1 MSDNISAFIQQAPP
15 VSRTLAGTAFL
26 LSFASQ
32 ALGLI
37 HPRFLIYHAPLV
49 WKLSRPELWR
59 PLTSFFLTS
68 PKLGIIMD
76 TFFLFRYASDCERTK
91 FTRPGDFLV
100 FLIFCGSVIV
110 ALNSVF
116 VGGMVF
122 CQALILALAYYWT
135 ALEDSSKK
143 VSFFIAT
150 FPVKFLPLVML
161 AMTFVQAGT
170 GAALVEATG
179 IVAAH
184 LYLFLTDIY
193 PRVGGGRNFIRT
205 PNWIHALFDAPGD
218 NASGPR
224 PRAPTGPSARPV
236 PTAPGTA
243 ASGRGIFAPSNSQ
256 WTHRGQGH
264 RLGS

>member
-1 MSDNISAFIQQAPP
+1 M
-15 VSRTLAGTAFL
+15 
-26 LSFASQ
+26 
-32 ALGLI
+32 
-37 HPRFLIYHAPLV
+37 
-49 WKLSRPELWR
+49 
-59 PLTSFFLTS
+59 
-68 PKLGIIMD
+68 
-76 TFFLFRYASDCERTK
+76 
-91 FTRPGDFLV
+91 
-100 FLIFCGSVIV
+100 FLIFCGAVILV
-110 ALNSVF
+110 SSYLGGHSFENFPVFPSWEVEYVMIDMSQQQVLNSLF
-116 VGGMVF
+116 LGGMVF

-135 ALEDSSKK
+135 ALEPSSGK

-179 IVAAH
+179 LVAAH

-193 PRVGGGRNFIRT
+193 PRFGGGRNFLET
-205 PNWIHALFDAPGD
+205 PNWVHALFAGVGD

-224 PRAPTGPSARPV
+224 PRAATGPSTRPV
-236 PTAPGTA
+236 APGTA
-243 ASGRGIFAPSNSQ
+243 GATTASGRGIFTPANNQ

>member
-1 MSDNISAFIQQAPP
+1 
-15 VSRTLAGTAFL
+15 
-26 LSFASQ
+26 
-32 ALGLI
+32 
-37 HPRFLIYHAPLV
+37 
-49 WKLSRPELWR
+49 
-59 PLTSFFLTS
+59 
-68 PKLGIIMD
+68 MD

-91 FTRPGDFLV
+91 FARPGDFFV

-110 ALNSVF
+110 ALNSLF

-135 ALEDSSKK
+135 ALEDSGKK

-161 AMTFVQAGT
+161 AMTFVQAGA
-170 GAALVEATG
+170 GATLVEATG
-179 IVAAH
+179 LVAAH

-193 PRVGGGRNFIRT
+193 PRFGGGRNFLVT
-205 PNWIHALFDAPGD
+205 PNWVHALFAGVGD

-224 PRAPTGPSARPV
+224 PRAGTGPSTRPA
-236 PTAPGTA
+236 APGVASTAA
-243 ASGRGIFAPSNSQ
+243 ASGRGIFAPVGNQ